1 MIDHLPI
8 WINILFIATVVAVIG
23 FLYFANSKPKKLVL
37 LIIVWSI
44 AHSVLAYFGF
54 YQNLEAIPPRFAL
67 VLIPATLVI
76 CYSLLPQNIDKQ
88 INSRHLQLSTFIH
101 TLRIPVEIILLQLFT
116 HDMIPELM
124 TFEGRNF
131 DILAGISAPLIGFL
145 FYKEMIGKKLLLIW
159 NIVGLLLV
167 IFIFL
172 NGMLSAELPFQMFAF
187 DQPNRAILYFP
198 FILLPSTIVPI
209 IIWTHMTDI
218 IKLKTEL
225 KNEKS

>member
-8 WINILFIATVVAVIG
+8 WINVLFIATVIAVIG
-23 FLYFANSKPKKLVL
+23 FLYFANSKPKKIAM

-44 AHSVLAYFGF
+44 VHSILAYFGF

-101 TLRIPVEIILLQLFT
+101 TLRIPVEIILLQLFV

-198 FILLPSTIVPI
+198 FILLPATIVPI
-209 IIWTHMTDI
+209 IIWTHITDI
-218 IKLKTEL
+218 LKLKTEL